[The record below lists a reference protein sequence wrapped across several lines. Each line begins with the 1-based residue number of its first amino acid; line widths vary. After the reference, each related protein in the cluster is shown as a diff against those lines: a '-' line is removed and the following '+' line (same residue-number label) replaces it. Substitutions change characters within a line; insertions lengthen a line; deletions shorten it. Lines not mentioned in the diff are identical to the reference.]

1 MTFSLNTN
9 KYIYLEIEHDIHF
22 NLKSLTTSE
31 NFKMISPHIQRSYI
45 DMRERKQPIATI
57 LHVVVKKNAEVH
69 RKNHAFVCRLHFPE

>member
-1 MTFSLNTN
+1 MTSLNIN
-9 KYIYLEIEHDIHF
+9 NYICLEIEYDIHV

-31 NFKMISPHIQRSYI
+31 NFKMISPQIQRSYI

>member
-1 MTFSLNTN
+1 MN
-9 KYIYLEIEHDIHF
+9 KHICIEIKNDIHV

-57 LHVVVKKNAEVH
+57 LHVVVKKNAEVQP
-69 RKNHAFVCRLHFPE
+69 KKPCICVSSSFP

>member
-1 MTFSLNTN
+1 MN
-9 KYIYLEIEHDIHF
+9 KHICIEIKNNIYV
-22 NLKSLTTSE
+22 NLKSLTTFE

>member
-1 MTFSLNTN
+1 MRVNR
-9 KYIYLEIEHDIHF
+9 
-22 NLKSLTTSE
+22 KSLTTFE

-57 LHVVVKKNAEVH
+57 LHVVVKKNAEMYN